1 MRDSGRRQ
9 PKATQLEGL
18 DSRSL
23 TPEPLNLLRFLVLLP
38 LVSEAQR
45 GLLTRPGTHSG
56 LVAEV
61 ESRLP
66 GLGADAF
73 P

>member
-1 MRDSGRRQ
+1 M
-9 PKATQLEGL
+9 QLDGL
-18 DSRSL
+18 DSGSL

-45 GLLTRPGTHSG
+45 RFLTLPGTHSG

-66 GLGADAF
+66 GFGADVF